1 MNYHEPIYSGNVPK
15 PFFVV
20 PPRTSQAVVI
30 IDPDQQQ
37 AGRRQELRQ
46 NAHHGPGSSAAPV
59 ADLGGRDGLLSQGQD
74 HMQAQARL
82 APGRAE
88 TVLVHTALGQMRLGR
103 GATGSSSS
111 SSNSGSKRN
120 SLSLPETTDHSDS
133 DRLSHGFDVYATPF
147 VPEALRI
154 VNSLP
159 SKSLW
164 RTPPAKFVHF
174 SQYAANAL
182 RLVHLLPAITDPD
195 IAHLLSLET
204 LEQEPPRLTQH
215 HYERFFAFHLG
226 REILSQHKENAT
238 YALFGHAAK
247 VDFATSTTAH
257 VTLSVPGLRENSPYV
272 EEDDEVY
279 LRQLRLDLRGYLPPG
294 FCPWTEVIYHAR
306 VLAVMRAREELVL
319 AVLGLTPVSSEVRQP
334 LLHFNVEF
342 PVPQFR
348 YSPMLHALSQVQASL
363 LKASRTTGEYQNWPA
378 VTIPR
383 SDTNQYW
390 MQSMLFPTEAD
401 CEVQANA
408 QWGIQVKDRYT
419 PLLNAEQRVAVENV
433 CLQNYGVVPYL
444 ISGPPGTGKT
454 TTMIEIALQLV
465 NCVANLSHILVCAP
479 SEQATDALAERLRC
493 YFTNSE
499 MLRLN
504 RPTRTFAEVSDTLL
518 PYCCVTP
525 ENGYDVFTLPP
536 FERLMRYKVVVTSC
550 RDASM
555 LLHARMTNLDL
566 YTVEEGLH
574 SLARTMHPAVD
585 APAVVPQAAQ
595 ATEPETLV
603 PISVVAPP
611 NDAPDLVFTPLLV
624 MAGDEHQLNP
634 RTSLQQSS
642 PLQHSLFARLFSR
655 PVYANHPLARRF
667 VYPLEPA
674 PPVRLPMLRPA
685 FANLVRNY
693 RSHPAI
699 LAIPSQLFYADTLIP
714 EAKMEDTDRL
724 VKWSGWPRQ
733 HSRQQLG
740 PAAESTIGGFLTVNS
755 LSVAKQDKALSA
767 WPVLLH
773 DNLSPDELE
782 RDGGGW
788 YNLGEAQL
796 AVNYAQRLVASGLV
810 RPEEVCIMSPFKA
823 QVRRLRKLMK
833 EIPLTKNGQ
842 STWGVNIGPTEAFQ
856 GLEFGVVIL
865 CTTRSRRR
873 FVAKDKTLGWGII
886 GMPNKLNVALTR
898 AKFGLI
904 AIGDRKLLAAE
915 DPEVWDPFVG
925 FCERNGLL
933 QGLNGRCQASV
944 GNGTVTRIEQVLLA
958 SDGKA
963 ADWSSMLAGTVL
975 H

>member
-1 MNYHEPIYSGNVPK
+1 M
-15 PFFVV
+15 
-20 PPRTSQAVVI
+20 
-30 IDPDQQQ
+30 
-37 AGRRQELRQ
+37 
-46 NAHHGPGSSAAPV
+46 
-59 ADLGGRDGLLSQGQD
+59 
-74 HMQAQARL
+74 
-82 APGRAE
+82 
-88 TVLVHTALGQMRLGR
+88 
-103 GATGSSSS
+103 
-111 SSNSGSKRN
+111 
-120 SLSLPETTDHSDS
+120 
-133 DRLSHGFDVYATPF
+133 
-147 VPEALRI
+147 PEALRI

-159 SKSLW
+159 NRSLW
-164 RTPPAKFVHF
+164 KTPPAKFVHF
-174 SQYAANAL
+174 SQYATNAL
-182 RLVHLLPAITDPD
+182 RLIHLLPAITDPD
-195 IAHLLSLET
+195 IAHLLET
-204 LEQEPPRLTQH
+204 LEQEPPHLTQH

-226 REILSQHKENAT
+226 REIFSQHEENAT
-238 YALFGHAAK
+238 YALFGHVAK
-247 VDFATSTTAH
+247 VEFATSTTAH

-279 LRQLRLDLRGYLPPG
+279 LRQLRLDHRGYQPPG

-306 VLAVMRAREELVL
+306 VLAVLRAREELVPT
-319 AVLGLTPVSSEVRQP
+319 VLGLTPVSSEVVP
-334 LLHFNVEF
+334 LPLPVPHPVPGLFDLHFNIEF

-378 VTIPR
+378 ATIPR
-383 SDTNQYW
+383 SETNQYW

-401 CEVQANA
+401 CEVQANV

-433 CLQNYGVVPYL
+433 CLQNYGVMPYL
-444 ISGPPGTGKT
+444 VSGPPGTGKT

-479 SEQATDALAERLRC
+479 SEQATDVLAERLRR
-493 YFTNSE
+493 YFTNTE

-525 ENGYDVFTLPP
+525 ENGYDMFTLPP

-555 LLHARMTNLDL
+555 LLHARMTNSDL
-566 YTVEEGLH
+566 YTVGEGLR
-574 SLARTMHPAVD
+574 SLARTMHPTVD
-585 APAVVPQAAQ
+585 APAVVPQAHWGALLIDEAAQ
-595 ATEPETLV
+595 ATEPDTLV

-611 NDAPDLVFTPLLV
+611 TDGPDLVFTPLLV

-642 PLQHSLFARLFSR
+642 PLQHSLFARPFSR

-674 PPVRLPMLRPA
+674 PPVPLPMLRPA
-685 FANLVRNY
+685 FTNLVRNY
-693 RSHPAI
+693 RSHSAI

-714 EAKMEDTDRL
+714 EAKMKDTDRL

-733 HSRQQLG
+733 RSRQQLG
-740 PAAESTIGGFLTVNS
+740 PATESTIGSFLTMDS
-755 LSVAKQDKALSA
+755 LSVAKQDKSLSA

-833 EIPLTKNGQ
+833 EIPLTNNGQ

-904 AIGDRKLLAAE
+904 AIGDRKLLAA
-915 DPEVWDPFVG
+915 
-925 FCERNGLL
+925 
-933 QGLNGRCQASV
+933 ASCWRP
-944 GNGTVTRIEQVLLA
+944 RIQRFGARL
-958 SDGKA
+958 
-963 ADWSSMLAGTVL
+963 
-975 H
+975 